1 MRQTVAILGIP
12 VDSLDTA
19 GVLLRIEQFI
29 QERRFHQVATANVDF
44 LINAMEDPI
53 LRDILRRC
61 DLVTPDGMPLV
72 WASRRLGAPL
82 PERVTGADIV
92 PALAGLAAQRGY
104 RIYMLGARP
113 EVAQRAKQKLIETY
127 PALEIVGCVSPEV
140 APLDRMDD
148 VSLLQGIIEARPD
161 ILLVAFGNPKQEKW
175 IDKNRAA
182 LAQVPLCLGVGGTFD
197 FIAGSTT
204 RAPIWMQRTGL
215 EWLYRFSRE
224 PGRLWRRY
232 TRDIVHFGR
241 FVARQLWAMRG
252 SQRLQCAFTSRLEQN
267 ATVMTLQGGL
277 RFGSLEEFQRAAN
290 AAIDL
295 PSHLALE
302 MQDLTELDGAGLGTL
317 INLAKRAAY
326 QKRRVRIVGLAP
338 RLKAIF
344 HITHADEAIEQY
356 ATIQQALDAAASSAN
371 EPCALSPAELSVPVS
386 QYDTVKEV

>member
-1 MRQTVAILGIP
+1 MRQTVAILGVP

-19 GVLLRIEQFI
+19 GVLVRIEQFI

-44 LINAMEDPI
+44 LINAMEDP
-53 LRDILRRC
+53 LLHDILRRC

-104 RIYMLGARP
+104 RVYMLGARP

-127 PALEIVGCVSPEV
+127 PGLEIVGCVSPDV
-140 APLDRMDD
+140 APLDQMDD
-148 VSLLQGIIEARPD
+148 ATLLRGISEARPD

-182 LAQVPLCLGVGGTFD
+182 LAQIPVCLGVGGTFD

-215 EWLYRFSRE
+215 EWLYRFLRE

-252 SQRLQCAFTSRLEQN
+252 RQGLECVFSSRQEQN
-267 ATVMTLQGGL
+267 ATVMTLHGGMRSGGL
-277 RFGSLEEFQRAAN
+277 EDFQRAAN
-290 AAIDL
+290 TAIDL
-295 PSHLALE
+295 PSHLVLE
-302 MQDLTELDGAGLGTL
+302 MQDLTDLDGAGLGTL
-317 INLAKRAAY
+317 INLCKRAAHH
-326 QKRRVRIVGLAP
+326 QKRIRLVGLSA
-338 RLKAIF
+338 RLKAILRV
-344 HITHADEAIEQY
+344 THADEAMEQY
-356 ATIQQALDAAASSAN
+356 TTIQSALNAANGTRVSGAPSPI
-371 EPCALSPAELSVPVS
+371 EPSTPLS
-386 QYDTVKEV
+386 QYDTANEA